1 MVRSTP
7 PEGDRPTIEDVHSI
21 FAAEVV
27 VIARRWKAHMDER
40 SEALD
45 LTLSRFAVLYW
56 LSGFPEGLRQREL
69 ADRVSVEGATLVR
82 LIDALVDRG
91 LVERRSSSVDRRA
104 NVITLTEAAA
114 PLVARFRELERTS
127 EGELLHGIDEDK
139 LRTCVEVL
147 SLVRQRLEV

>member
-1 MVRSTP
+1 MTAPSP
-7 PEGDRPTIEDVHSI
+7 PEGDHPVIDDIYST

-27 VIARRWKAHMDER
+27 VIARRWKARMDER

-45 LTLSRFAVLYW
+45 LTLSRFAVLYG
-56 LSGFPEGLRQREL
+56 LADSPEGLRQREL

-82 LIDALVDRG
+82 LIDALVERG
-91 LVERRSSSVDRRA
+91 LVERRASTVDRRA

-114 PLVARFRELERTS
+114 PLVDQFLELERKN
-127 EGELLHGIDEDK
+127 EAELLNGIDEDK

-147 SLVRQRLEV
+147 SLVRQRLEA